1 LIKANFTT
9 NFISLDGPKPRGVMT
24 GPIWQPSELLAATL
38 LETYRDMFKAALA
51 EGTRRNFILPYDF
64 IPSFFLPILVSSP
77 LHLWSHLDTSS
88 SHVLLEEQ

>member
-1 LIKANFTT
+1 
-9 NFISLDGPKPRGVMT
+9 MM

-64 IPSFFLPILVSSP
+64 VPSFFLPILVSSP
-77 LHLWSHLDTSS
+77 SS
-88 SHVLLEEQ
+88 SLESSRYSSSRVLFEEFGRK